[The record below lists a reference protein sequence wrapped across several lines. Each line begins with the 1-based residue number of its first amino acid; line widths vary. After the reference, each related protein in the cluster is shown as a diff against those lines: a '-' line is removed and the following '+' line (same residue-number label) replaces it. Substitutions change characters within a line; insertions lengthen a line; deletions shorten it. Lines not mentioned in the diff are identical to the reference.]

1 MQARKLMRTFKRS
14 GRILLPNKIISV
26 TVLATEF
33 TWRYDGE
40 NPVGK

>member
-1 MQARKLMRTFKRS
+1 MQARKLMWTFKRS
-14 GRILLPNKIISV
+14 GRVLLPSKIISV

-33 TWRYDGE
+33 AWRWDGE